1 MNLAILTAALNEAV
15 ALRKMAKNIPPNY
28 DLFVVDDGSVDETEL
43 VARSAGAKVIRHC
56 VNLGQGYAF
65 ISGIKAIITNKIKE
79 YDYIVFLD
87 ADGQHNP
94 SEIPMFIEKAKQ
106 KNLDVV
112 VGSRILGSNYKGAP
126 FTRKTFLPIYSNI
139 INKLTGYKMTDSM
152 CGFRAFKVSA
162 LKKILYIFDQM
173 LEPQYLASE
182 MFIRFAKEGLTVG
195 EIPIHMR
202 DRTKGRSYKGTIRY
216 GLGVLKAIIRT
227 LVDKNY
233 RKGTIR

>member
-1 MNLAILTAALNEAV
+1 MSVAVLTAALNEAV
-15 ALRKMAKNIPPNY
+15 ALRKIVKDIPPDC
-28 DLFVVDDGSVDETEL
+28 DLYVVDDGSVDETEL

-65 ISGIKAIITNKIKE
+65 ISGIKAIITNKINE

-87 ADGQHNP
+87 ADGQHDP
-94 SEIPMFIEKAKQ
+94 SEIPKFIETANRKK
-106 KNLDVV
+106 LDVV
-112 VGSRILGSNYKGAP
+112 VGSRILGSNYEEAP
-126 FTRKTFLPIYSNI
+126 FTRKAFLPVYSNI
-139 INKLTGYKMTDSM
+139 ISKLTGYKMTDSM
-152 CGFRAFKVSA
+152 CGFRAFNVSA
-162 LKKILYIFDQM
+162 LKKVIYVFDQM

-202 DRTKGRSYKGTIRY
+202 SRTKGRSYKGTIRY
-216 GLGVLKAIIRT
+216 GLGVLRAIIRT

-233 RKGTIR
+233 RKGPLR